1 MIQRAEY
8 DAGKLASSPAPPSGA
23 AAAAASSLTDFFTC
37 PSEPNKLRTVLLT
50 PLMTDILGRDVDQQL
65 ISKFGFKADSMVKD
79 VIRAVKAWSKFGLP
93 HALACSSISSV
104 PDGMDTAAEQAA
116 GPSTAPAAA
125 AGPGMSGAGS
135 SAAAQWV
142 RPAPNQSHDFTKQP
156 PGYMWEIFVLH
167 VLHSKLQRA
176 ASNGTPPSELYP
188 TQTRTLYLFLD
199 VLHAASQLLRPA
211 APGSTADPIAVY
223 SLYTRE
229 QCELFRGLWGPP
241 GLLCTP
247 YIISPVDPSY
257 NCTENSPF
265 KGWAAVADA
274 AGKLY
279 RQMIQALGGGS
290 GSSDTATAA
299 AADAAAGQQVG
310 SAGSGEQVWQQLL
323 RGSSLGPA
331 VGAFTPGAG
340 MMG

>member
-1 MIQRAEY
+1 
-8 DAGKLASSPAPPSGA
+8 
-23 AAAAASSLTDFFTC
+23 
-37 PSEPNKLRTVLLT
+37 
-50 PLMTDILGRDVDQQL
+50 
-65 ISKFGFKADSMVKD
+65 
-79 VIRAVKAWSKFGLP
+79 
-93 HALACSSISSV
+93 
-104 PDGMDTAAEQAA
+104 
-116 GPSTAPAAA
+116 
-125 AGPGMSGAGS
+125 MSGVGS

-142 RPAPNQSHDFTKQP
+142 RPAANQPSDFTKQP

-167 VLHSKLQRA
+167 VLHVLHSKLQQA
-176 ASNGTPPSELYP
+176 ALDGTPPSELYP

-211 APGSTADPIAVY
+211 APGSTVDPIAVY

-274 AGKLY
+274 AGGLY
-279 RQMIQALGGGS
+279 GQMIQALS
-290 GSSDTATAA
+290 GSSGSNGSSGTGAA
-299 AADAAAGQQVG
+299 AVAGAAAGQDVG
-310 SAGSGEQVWQQLL
+310 SPGGGEHVWQQLL

-331 VGAFTPGAG
+331 VTAFTPDDSQL
-340 MMG
+340 